1 MIEQLL
7 NPIKKHENEQIV
19 NTIRPTLIRSCYYVY
34 DHSIRLL
41 SCNYK
46 LTNSKLLTCKI
57 TIIKG
62 IKKVNLFTK
71 SELISL
77 QLLFEKLIRNKRD
90 DSKQFKQKTQD
101 KLLHREKHLFLTKQ
115 NKILHHKLN
124 YILIRF

>member
-62 IKKVNLFTK
+62 INNVKF
-71 SELISL
+71 IY
-77 QLLFEKLIRNKRD
+77 QIRINFPTATFWKID
-90 DSKQFKQKTQD
+90 KKQK
-101 KLLHREKHLFLTKQ
+101 RW
-115 NKILHHKLN
+115 
-124 YILIRF
+124 